1 MRASLIKQK
10 QQTCIVLII
19 SFACLSISSVCLF
32 IIMIIIVMIILREF
46 ILIEFRKIFL
56 EWETKKNTK
65 LNLKTTEKRNKKY
78 IKINTKRKEMKKS
91 SGCCY

>member
-1 MRASLIKQK
+1 
-10 QQTCIVLII
+10 
-19 SFACLSISSVCLF
+19 
-32 IIMIIIVMIILREF
+32 MIILREF